1 MICFE
6 VFHESIPLCR
16 VFSTILHVLMLCSP
30 PASVSAVL
38 RRIATVGS
46 LPNVCRVCSLHNTKE
61 NCKSL
66 LTKCRGSVSLDLC
79 IVPEFSIYSQNI
91 SGVKTR
97 FHNRLLSIQRARA
110 GKNSKKIA
118 RNKTL
123 HLYFTVRNALSKPK
137 LFSNKTHSCHLNK
150 FE

>member
-16 VFSTILHVLMLCSP
+16 VFSTIFHVLMFFSLQAP
-30 PASVSAVL
+30 
-38 RRIATVGS
+38 RRCVCCIEKDCHSWQFAR
-46 LPNVCRVCSLHNTKE
+46 LPGLLFAQQ

-91 SGVKTR
+91 STVNTR
-97 FHNRLLSIQRARA
+97 FRYHLSSAEQSGKRVKLTKNAKIKFCIFTSRLEMLRANRNCFQI
-110 GKNSKKIA
+110 
-118 RNKTL
+118 
-123 HLYFTVRNALSKPK
+123 KPI
-137 LFSNKTHSCHLNK
+137 HVI
-150 FE
+150 